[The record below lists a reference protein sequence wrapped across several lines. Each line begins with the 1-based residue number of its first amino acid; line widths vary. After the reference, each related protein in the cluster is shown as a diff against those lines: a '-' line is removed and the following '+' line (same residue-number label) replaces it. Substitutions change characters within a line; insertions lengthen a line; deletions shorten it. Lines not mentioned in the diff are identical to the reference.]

1 MLIVILTFIIVIA
14 IYIYTFA
21 VLLKEKAI
29 NSIQFD
35 NEDDA
40 FASILS
46 QIFKSKTEEELR
58 NIVKYIFAYDDQ
70 FNKQEDVEYFI
81 DIWDK
86 RMKSLKP
93 NQTI

>member
-1 MLIVILTFIIVIA
+1 MLIVIITFIIVIA
-14 IYIYTFA
+14 IYVYTFA
-21 VLLKEKAI
+21 ILLKEEAI
-29 NSIQFD
+29 NLIQFD

-46 QIFKSKTEEELR
+46 HIFRSKTEAELR

>member
-1 MLIVILTFIIVIA
+1 MLIVIITLILVVA
-14 IYIYTFA
+14 IYVFTFA
-21 VLLKEKAI
+21 ILLKEERQQVI
-29 NSIQFD
+29 IFD

-46 QIFKSKTEEELR
+46 HIFRSKTETELR

-93 NQTI
+93 NKKS

>member
-1 MLIVILTFIIVIA
+1 MLIVIITFIIVIA
-14 IYIYTFA
+14 IYVYTIA
-21 VLLKEKAI
+21 ILLKKEAI

>member
-1 MLIVILTFIIVIA
+1 MLIVIITFIIVIA
-14 IYIYTFA
+14 IYVYSFA
-21 VLLKEKAI
+21 VIFKKEIKELI
-29 NSIQFD
+29 IFD

-40 FASILS
+40 FATILS
-46 QIFKSKTEEELR
+46 QIFKSKNEYDLQKT
-58 NIVKYIFAYDDQ
+58 VQYIIAYDEQ
-70 FNKQEDVEYFI
+70 FNNQIDVEYFI

>member
-14 IYIYTFA
+14 IYVYTFA
-21 VLLKEKAI
+21 VILKEEHQQVI
-29 NSIQFD
+29 IFE

-46 QIFKSKTEEELR
+46 QIFKSKTEKQLR
-58 NIVKYIFAYDDQ
+58 NIIKYIFAYDDQ
-70 FNKQEDVEYFI
+70 FNKQQDLEYFI